1 MVTCDALDKAQHTIK
16 DLEAKNQD
24 LASENAALKEKLRL
38 ASHDFGESSERA
50 AASESQAPELLS
62 AEQKTWV

>member
-1 MVTCDALDKAQHTIK
+1 MLIKDPYRTEFEALESAYVVTCDALDKAQHTIK

-38 ASHDFGESSERA
+38 AQAMIFGE
-50 AASESQAPELLS
+50 
-62 AEQKTWV
+62 